1 MPLQPQWYNLQ
12 SKWKTSS
19 KKNNDVSGQ
28 IQLQFSLVD
37 PSNPSAPA
45 DQILSKFKNLI
56 RNSDD
61 EEEDATP
68 TTSGDNEEAG
78 ESSREDLTRPDAIA
92 QQRQKSKVA
101 RLKRRSIAVRAY
113 EFCGAKDGVVGIV
126 FIEINKV
133 LDLPPEKNSTSKYT
147 FLLPARSQLLTLD
160 SDPYIL

>member
-133 LDLPPEKNSTSKYT
+133 LDLPPEKKQYVKIYLFITDQE
-147 FLLPARSQLLTLD
+147 PATNTG
-160 SDPYIL
+160 